1 MAVDPT
7 QSPTADELELA
18 RRTFDEKE
26 SHDLF
31 YRVATELVGLA
42 LNRETRITV
51 TDALAVLLQTWNQSF
66 YRFRKFDDQ
75 HFADIERLL
84 ATHLD
89 TIRALR
95 QRTIES
101 LSDQDDAI
109 VERLFD
115 DFEHVAGPVGAA
127 KCLHLLAPRFFPL
140 WDRTIAEAYG
150 LALGIRGTN
159 AQLYAAFMYITALQ
173 CQRLGGEAALG
184 RNPLKA
190 IDEYNYCHY
199 TRRWM

>member
-18 RRTFDEKE
+18 RRTFDGKE
-26 SHDLF
+26 SRDLF
-31 YRVATELVGLA
+31 YRVAAELVDLA
-42 LNRETRITV
+42 LNRKTSITV

-66 YRFRKFDDQ
+66 YRYHRFNDQ
-75 HFADIERLL
+75 HFDDIERLVNR
-84 ATHLD
+84 HLD

-101 LSDQDDAI
+101 LSSQDETI
-109 VERLFD
+109 VEKLFH
-115 DFEHVAGPVGAA
+115 DFERVLWPVGAA

-140 WDRTIAEAYG
+140 WDRAIAEAYG
-150 LALGIRGTN
+150 VALCKQGTN
-159 AQLYAAFMYITALQ
+159 APLYTAFMRMVAAQ
-173 CQRLGGEAALG
+173 CRRLGGEAALG

-190 IDEYNYCHY
+190 VDEYNYCRY
-199 TRRWM
+199 TKGWI